1 MHSTP
6 SAAIAHC
13 LNWGDENLCRAACP
27 HSTSGLFPRLARK
40 ALSQCVCGPSVD
52 PPSAEAAGA
61 KAIIQLASESP
72 RTETMERSRILWAS
86 LAGINHEVSVAGHM
100 GLGPWLSVEY
110 RVQSLAQIGILERIS
125 AGDKSRRLDPLAGQ
139 QHFFPHLTEG

>member
-1 MHSTP
+1 MRTF
-6 SAAIAHC
+6 AA
-13 LNWGDENLCRAACP
+13 P
-27 HSTSGLFPRLARK
+27 HALTALLSFFPVFARK
-40 ALSQCVCGPSVD
+40 ALSQCVCGPGVD
-52 PPSAEAAGA
+52 PPSAQAAGA
-61 KAIIQLASESP
+61 KAIIQLASESS
-72 RTETMERSRILWAS
+72 RTETMERLRILWAS
-86 LAGINHEVSVAGHM
+86 LAGINHEVSDAGHM